1 MLLESA
7 GDKLLGESIG
17 RAVAVYY
24 NDTLNSVS
32 FKVGKFLDFDENN
45 LLILE
50 DGKKETVLLPR
61 AKCIRIEILAGGAAI
76 ANAKTR

>member
-1 MLLESA
+1 MESA
-7 GDKLLGESIG
+7 GDKLLRESIG

-50 DGKKETVLLPR
+50 GGKDETVLLPR
-61 AKCIRIEILAGGAAI
+61 GKCIRIEILVGGAAI